1 MDDGEYLGL
10 ILWPIKYILN
20 NYITYLLGNPK
31 ERDTH
36 FYLSFFQN
44 NLADPKI
51 ASTNLLKYVT
61 PIVSILNLI

>member
-1 MDDGEYLGL
+1 MLSKRRGLVYLTEKL
-10 ILWPIKYILN
+10 FWV
-20 NYITYLLGNPK
+20 TSDGNPK

-36 FYLSFFQN
+36 FYLRFFQN

>member
-1 MDDGEYLGL
+1 MFFKLDL
-10 ILWPIKYILN
+10 I
-20 NYITYLLGNPK
+20 GNPK

-36 FYLSFFQN
+36 FYLRFFQN

>member
-1 MDDGEYLGL
+1 MRQTNYVDQSVLHHNHMQ
-10 ILWPIKYILN
+10 LWAQAC
-20 NYITYLLGNPK
+20 
-31 ERDTH
+31 H
-36 FYLSFFQN
+36 FIYVFFQN